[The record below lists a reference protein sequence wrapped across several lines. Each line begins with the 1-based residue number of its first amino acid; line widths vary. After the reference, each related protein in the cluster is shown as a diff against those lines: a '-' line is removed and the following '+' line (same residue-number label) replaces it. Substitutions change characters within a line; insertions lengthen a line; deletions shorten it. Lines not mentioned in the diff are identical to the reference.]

1 MREGGKSESEC
12 PLDVFVGVK
21 PDDTAGEGIGPSAL
35 WEEKG
40 GRRVFIF
47 LNLLF
52 ILKSDRATGFCH
64 SQQELVI
71 SVNDI
76 CSR

>member
-1 MREGGKSESEC
+1 MREGVKSESEC

-40 GRRVFIF
+40 GRRYF
-47 LNLLF
+47 LF
-52 ILKSDRATGFCH
+52 FKEPWATGFCH
-64 SQQELVI
+64 
-71 SVNDI
+71 
-76 CSR
+76 